1 MSAVAM
7 ADIQPGLIMSNCA
20 PATQWRASQ
29 AGGSDRVFS
38 YTCIH
43 CYRLEPA
50 VESWAAVTGA
60 CELPP
65 RADCV
70 EQGNGA
76 AGRLFATQR
85 QMGLLDKL
93 HKPVFDAMMRD
104 KQNLAD
110 EKLLTPFLKAQ
121 GVDVNAFLQTSKSF
135 GMASQVS
142 RAAKMTRDYQVEGT
156 PTFVVAGRYA
166 TMAAEPARLLQVVDE
181 LIAKAKTAV
190 DLCTGRFCGPCALMH
205 GAA

>member
-1 MSAVAM
+1 MLKKWWVALLLLVSAVAM
-7 ADIQPGLIMSNCA
+7 ADIQPGRDYVELRAPQPSSA
-20 PATQWRASQ
+20 PA
-29 AGGSDRVFS
+29 GKVEVIEFFS

-50 VESWAAVTGA
+50 VESWAAK
-60 CELPP
+60 LPAHVSF
-65 RADCV
+65 RR
-70 EQGNGA
+70 EQIVWSKEMEPLA
-76 AGRLFATQR
+76 RLFATQR

-121 GVDVNAFLQTSKSF
+121 GVDANAFLQTSKSF

-142 RAAKMTRDYQVEGT
+142 RAAKMTRDYQIEGT

-166 TMAAEPARLLQVVDE
+166 TMAAEPTRLLQVVDE
-181 LIAKAKTAV
+181 LIAKAKN
-190 DLCTGRFCGPCALMH
+190 GR
-205 GAA
+205 

>member
-1 MSAVAM
+1 MLKKWWAALLLLVSAVAM
-7 ADIQPGLIMSNCA
+7 ADIQPGRDYVELRAPQPSSA
-20 PATQWRASQ
+20 PA
-29 AGGSDRVFS
+29 GKVEVIEFFS

-50 VESWAAVTGA
+50 VESWAAK
-60 CELPP
+60 LPAHVSF
-65 RADCV
+65 RR
-70 EQGNGA
+70 EQIVWSKEMEPLA
-76 AGRLFATQR
+76 RLFATQR

-121 GVDVNAFLQTSKSF
+121 GVDANAFLQTSKSF

-166 TMAAEPARLLQVVDE
+166 TMAAEPSRLLQVVDE
-181 LIAKAKTAV
+181 LIAKAKN
-190 DLCTGRFCGPCALMH
+190 GR
-205 GAA
+205 

>member
-1 MSAVAM
+1 MLKKWWVALLLLVSAVAM
-7 ADIQPGLIMSNCA
+7 ADIQPGRDYVELRAPQPSSA
-20 PATQWRASQ
+20 PA
-29 AGGSDRVFS
+29 GKVEVIEFFS

-50 VESWAAVTGA
+50 VESWAAK
-60 CELPP
+60 LPAHVSF
-65 RADCV
+65 RR
-70 EQGNGA
+70 EQIVWSKEMEPLA
-76 AGRLFATQR
+76 RLFATQR

-121 GVDVNAFLQTSKSF
+121 GVDANAFLQTSKSF

-142 RAAKMTRDYQVEGT
+142 RAAKMTRDYQIEGT

-181 LIAKAKTAV
+181 LIAKAKN
-190 DLCTGRFCGPCALMH
+190 GR
-205 GAA
+205 

>member
-1 MSAVAM
+1 MLKKLWVALLLLVSAVAM
-7 ADIQPGLIMSNCA
+7 ADIQPGRDYVELRAPQPSSA
-20 PATQWRASQ
+20 PA
-29 AGGSDRVFS
+29 GKVEVIEFFS

-50 VESWAAVTGA
+50 VESWAAK
-60 CELPP
+60 LPAHVSF
-65 RADCV
+65 RR
-70 EQGNGA
+70 EQIVWSKEMEPLA
-76 AGRLFATQR
+76 RLFATQR

-181 LIAKAKTAV
+181 LIAKAKN
-190 DLCTGRFCGPCALMH
+190 GR
-205 GAA
+205 

>member
-1 MSAVAM
+1 MLKKWWAALLLLVSAVAM
-7 ADIQPGLIMSNCA
+7 ADIQPGRDYVELRAPQPSSA
-20 PATQWRASQ
+20 PA
-29 AGGSDRVFS
+29 GKVEVIEFFS

-50 VESWAAVTGA
+50 VESWAAK
-60 CELPP
+60 LPAHVSF
-65 RADCV
+65 RR
-70 EQGNGA
+70 EQIVWSKEMEPLA
-76 AGRLFATQR
+76 RLFATQR

-121 GVDVNAFLQTSKSF
+121 GVDANAFLQTSKSF

-142 RAAKMTRDYQVEGT
+142 RAAKMTRDYQIEGT

-166 TMAAEPARLLQVVDE
+166 TMAAEPTRLLQVVDE
-181 LIAKAKTAV
+181 LIAKAKN
-190 DLCTGRFCGPCALMH
+190 GR
-205 GAA
+205 

>member
-1 MSAVAM
+1 MLKKWWAALLLLVSAVAM
-7 ADIQPGLIMSNCA
+7 ADIQPGRDYVELRAPQPSSA
-20 PATQWRASQ
+20 PA
-29 AGGSDRVFS
+29 GKVEVIEFFS

-50 VESWAAVTGA
+50 VESWAAK
-60 CELPP
+60 LPAHVSF
-65 RADCV
+65 RR
-70 EQGNGA
+70 EQIVWSKEMEPLA
-76 AGRLFATQR
+76 RLFATQR
-85 QMGLLDKL
+85 QMGLLHKL

-121 GVDVNAFLQTSKSF
+121 GVDANAFLQTSKSF

-181 LIAKAKTAV
+181 LIAKAKN
-190 DLCTGRFCGPCALMH
+190 GR
-205 GAA
+205 

>member
-1 MSAVAM
+1 MLKKWWVALLLLVSAVAM
-7 ADIQPGLIMSNCA
+7 ADIQPGRDYVELRAPQPSSA
-20 PATQWRASQ
+20 PA
-29 AGGSDRVFS
+29 GKVEVIEFFS

-50 VESWAAVTGA
+50 VESWAAK
-60 CELPP
+60 LPAHVSF
-65 RADCV
+65 RR
-70 EQGNGA
+70 EQIVWSKEMEPLA
-76 AGRLFATQR
+76 RLFATQR

-142 RAAKMTRDYQVEGT
+142 RAAKMTRDYQIEGT

-166 TMAAEPARLLQVVDE
+166 TMAAEPSRLLQVVDE
-181 LIAKAKTAV
+181 LIAKAKN
-190 DLCTGRFCGPCALMH
+190 GR
-205 GAA
+205 

>member
-1 MSAVAM
+1 MLKKWWAALLLLVSAVAM
-7 ADIQPGLIMSNCA
+7 ADIQPGRDYVELRAPQPSSA
-20 PATQWRASQ
+20 PA
-29 AGGSDRVFS
+29 GKVEVIEFFS

-50 VESWAAVTGA
+50 VESWAAK
-60 CELPP
+60 LPAHVSF
-65 RADCV
+65 RR
-70 EQGNGA
+70 EQIVWSKEMEPLA
-76 AGRLFATQR
+76 RLFATQR

-121 GVDVNAFLQTSKSF
+121 GVDANAFLQTSKSF

-181 LIAKAKTAV
+181 LIAKAKN
-190 DLCTGRFCGPCALMH
+190 GR
-205 GAA
+205 

>member
-1 MSAVAM
+1 MLKKWWVALLLLVSAVAM
-7 ADIQPGLIMSNCA
+7 ADIQPGRDYVELRAPQPSSA
-20 PATQWRASQ
+20 PA
-29 AGGSDRVFS
+29 VKVEVIEFFS

-50 VESWAAVTGA
+50 VESWAAK
-60 CELPP
+60 LPAHVSF
-65 RADCV
+65 RR
-70 EQGNGA
+70 EQIVWSKEMEPLA
-76 AGRLFATQR
+76 RLFATQR

-181 LIAKAKTAV
+181 LIAKAKN
-190 DLCTGRFCGPCALMH
+190 GR
-205 GAA
+205 

>member
-1 MSAVAM
+1 MLKKWWAALLLLVSAVAM
-7 ADIQPGLIMSNCA
+7 ADIQPGRDYVELRAPQPSSA
-20 PATQWRASQ
+20 PA
-29 AGGSDRVFS
+29 GKVEVIEFFS

-50 VESWAAVTGA
+50 VESWAAK
-60 CELPP
+60 LPAHVSF
-65 RADCV
+65 RR
-70 EQGNGA
+70 EQIVWSKEMEPLV
-76 AGRLFATQR
+76 RLFATQR

-121 GVDVNAFLQTSKSF
+121 GVDANAFLQTSKSF

-181 LIAKAKTAV
+181 LIAKAKN
-190 DLCTGRFCGPCALMH
+190 GR
-205 GAA
+205 

>member
-1 MSAVAM
+1 MLKKWWVALLLLVSAVAM
-7 ADIQPGLIMSNCA
+7 ADIQPGRDYVELRAPQPSSA
-20 PATQWRASQ
+20 PA
-29 AGGSDRVFS
+29 GKVEVIEFFS

-50 VESWAAVTGA
+50 VESWAAK
-60 CELPP
+60 LPAHVSF
-65 RADCV
+65 RR
-70 EQGNGA
+70 EQIVWSKEMEPLA
-76 AGRLFATQR
+76 RLFATQR

-166 TMAAEPARLLQVVDE
+166 TMAAEPTRLLQVVDE
-181 LIAKAKTAV
+181 LIAKAKN
-190 DLCTGRFCGPCALMH
+190 GR
-205 GAA
+205 

>member
-1 MSAVAM
+1 MMKKWWAALLLLVSAVAM
-7 ADIQPGLIMSNCA
+7 ADIQPGRDYVELRAPQPSSA
-20 PATQWRASQ
+20 PA
-29 AGGSDRVFS
+29 GKVEVIEFFS

-50 VESWAAVTGA
+50 VESWAAK
-60 CELPP
+60 LPAHVSF
-65 RADCV
+65 RR
-70 EQGNGA
+70 EQIVWSKEMEPLA
-76 AGRLFATQR
+76 RLFATQR

-121 GVDVNAFLQTSKSF
+121 GVDANAFLQTSKSF

-181 LIAKAKTAV
+181 LIAKAKN
-190 DLCTGRFCGPCALMH
+190 GR
-205 GAA
+205 

>member
-1 MSAVAM
+1 MTESRTLRKHDAEKWWAALLLLVSAVAM
-7 ADIQPGLIMSNCA
+7 ADIQPGRDYVELRALQPSGA
-20 PATQWRASQ
+20 PA
-29 AGGSDRVFS
+29 GKVEVIEFFS

-50 VESWAAVTGA
+50 VESWAAK
-60 CELPP
+60 LPAHVSF
-65 RADCV
+65 RR
-70 EQGNGA
+70 EQIVWSKEMEPLA
-76 AGRLFATQR
+76 RLFATQR

-142 RAAKMTRDYQVEGT
+142 RAAKMTRDYQGKARPPLWWPAAT
-156 PTFVVAGRYA
+156 PPWPQSPPVCCKWW
-166 TMAAEPARLLQVVDE
+166 MS
-181 LIAKAKTAV
+181 
-190 DLCTGRFCGPCALMH
+190 
-205 GAA
+205 

>member
-1 MSAVAM
+1 MLKKWWVALLLLVSAVAM
-7 ADIQPGLIMSNCA
+7 ADIQPGRDYVELRAPQPSSA
-20 PATQWRASQ
+20 PA
-29 AGGSDRVFS
+29 GKVEVIEFFS

-50 VESWAAVTGA
+50 VESWAAK
-60 CELPP
+60 LPAHVSF
-65 RADCV
+65 RR
-70 EQGNGA
+70 EQIVWSKEMEPLA
-76 AGRLFATQR
+76 RLFATQR

-121 GVDVNAFLQTSKSF
+121 GVDANAFLQTSKSF

-166 TMAAEPARLLQVVDE
+166 TMAAAPERLLQVVDE
-181 LIAKAKTAV
+181 LIAKAKN
-190 DLCTGRFCGPCALMH
+190 GR
-205 GAA
+205 

>member
-1 MSAVAM
+1 MLKKWWVALLLLVSAVAM
-7 ADIQPGLIMSNCA
+7 ADIQPGRDYVELRAPQPSSA
-20 PATQWRASQ
+20 PA
-29 AGGSDRVFS
+29 GKVEVIEFFS

-50 VESWAAVTGA
+50 VESWAAK
-60 CELPP
+60 LPAHVSF
-65 RADCV
+65 RR
-70 EQGNGA
+70 EQIVWSKEMEPLA
-76 AGRLFATQR
+76 RLFATQR

-121 GVDVNAFLQTSKSF
+121 GVDANAFLQTSKSF

-142 RAAKMTRDYQVEGT
+142 RAAKMTRDYQIEGT

-166 TMAAEPARLLQVVDE
+166 TMAAEPSRLLQVVDE
-181 LIAKAKTAV
+181 LIAKAKN
-190 DLCTGRFCGPCALMH
+190 GR
-205 GAA
+205 

>member
-1 MSAVAM
+1 MLKKWWAALLLLVSAVAM
-7 ADIQPGLIMSNCA
+7 ADIQPGRDYVELRAPQPSSA
-20 PATQWRASQ
+20 PA
-29 AGGSDRVFS
+29 GKVEVIEFFS

-50 VESWAAVTGA
+50 VESWAAK
-60 CELPP
+60 LPAHVSF
-65 RADCV
+65 RR
-70 EQGNGA
+70 EQIVWSKEMEPLA
-76 AGRLFATQR
+76 RLFATQR

-121 GVDVNAFLQTSKSF
+121 GVDANAFLQTSKSF

-142 RAAKMTRDYQVEGT
+142 RAAKMTRDYQIEGT

-166 TMAAEPARLLQVVDE
+166 TMAAEPSRLLQVVDE
-181 LIAKAKTAV
+181 LIAKAKN
-190 DLCTGRFCGPCALMH
+190 GR
-205 GAA
+205 

>member
-1 MSAVAM
+1 MLKKWWAALLLLVSAVAM
-7 ADIQPGLIMSNCA
+7 ADIQPGRDYVELRAPQPSGA
-20 PATQWRASQ
+20 PA
-29 AGGSDRVFS
+29 GKVEVIEFFS

-50 VESWAAVTGA
+50 VESWAAK
-60 CELPP
+60 LPAHVSF
-65 RADCV
+65 RR
-70 EQGNGA
+70 EQIVWSKEMEPLA
-76 AGRLFATQR
+76 RLFATQR

-166 TMAAEPARLLQVVDE
+166 TMAAEPSRLLQVVDE
-181 LIAKAKTAV
+181 LIAKAKN
-190 DLCTGRFCGPCALMH
+190 GR
-205 GAA
+205 

>member
-1 MSAVAM
+1 MMKKWWAALLLLVSAVAM
-7 ADIQPGLIMSNCA
+7 ADIQPGRDYVELRAPQPSSA
-20 PATQWRASQ
+20 PA
-29 AGGSDRVFS
+29 GKVEVIEFFS

-50 VESWAAVTGA
+50 VESWAAK
-60 CELPP
+60 LPAHVSF
-65 RADCV
+65 RR
-70 EQGNGA
+70 EQIVWSKEMEPLA
-76 AGRLFATQR
+76 RLFATQR

-121 GVDVNAFLQTSKSF
+121 GVDANAFLQTSKSF

-142 RAAKMTRDYQVEGT
+142 RAAKMTRDYQIEGT

-181 LIAKAKTAV
+181 LIAKAKN
-190 DLCTGRFCGPCALMH
+190 GR
-205 GAA
+205 

>member
-1 MSAVAM
+1 MLKKWWVALVLRV
-7 ADIQPGLIMSNCA
+7 APRAQAESPPGPEYGGLGAPQPSGA
-20 PATQWRASQ
+20 P
-29 AGGSDRVFS
+29 GGKVEVIEFFS

-50 VESWAAVTGA
+50 VESWAAK
-60 CELPP
+60 LPAHVSF
-65 RADCV
+65 RR
-70 EQGNGA
+70 EQIVWSKEMEPLA
-76 AGRLFATQR
+76 RLFATQR

-181 LIAKAKTAV
+181 LIAKAKN
-190 DLCTGRFCGPCALMH
+190 GR
-205 GAA
+205 

>member
-1 MSAVAM
+1 MLKKWWVALLLLVSAVAM
-7 ADIQPGLIMSNCA
+7 ADIQPGRDYVELRAPQPSSA
-20 PATQWRASQ
+20 PA
-29 AGGSDRVFS
+29 GKVEVIEFFS

-50 VESWAAVTGA
+50 VESWAAK
-60 CELPP
+60 LPAHVSF
-65 RADCV
+65 RR
-70 EQGNGA
+70 EQIVWSKEMEPLA
-76 AGRLFATQR
+76 RLFATQR

-121 GVDVNAFLQTSKSF
+121 GVDANAFLQTSKSF

-181 LIAKAKTAV
+181 LIAKAKN
-190 DLCTGRFCGPCALMH
+190 GR
-205 GAA
+205 

>member
-1 MSAVAM
+1 MLKKWWVALLLLVSAVAM
-7 ADIQPGLIMSNCA
+7 ADIQPGRDYVELRAPQPSSA
-20 PATQWRASQ
+20 PA
-29 AGGSDRVFS
+29 GKVEVIEFFS

-50 VESWAAVTGA
+50 VESWAAK
-60 CELPP
+60 LPAHVSF
-65 RADCV
+65 RR
-70 EQGNGA
+70 EQIVWSKEMEPLA
-76 AGRLFATQR
+76 RLFATQR

-166 TMAAEPARLLQVVDE
+166 TMAAEPSRLLQVVDE
-181 LIAKAKTAV
+181 LIAKAKN
-190 DLCTGRFCGPCALMH
+190 GR
-205 GAA
+205 

>member
-1 MSAVAM
+1 MLKKWWVALLLLVSAVAM
-7 ADIQPGLIMSNCA
+7 ADIQPGRDYVELRAPQPSSA
-20 PATQWRASQ
+20 PA
-29 AGGSDRVFS
+29 GKVEVIEFFS

-50 VESWAAVTGA
+50 VESWAAK
-60 CELPP
+60 LPAHVSF
-65 RADCV
+65 RR
-70 EQGNGA
+70 EQIVWSKEMEPLA
-76 AGRLFATQR
+76 RLFATQR

-121 GVDVNAFLQTSKSF
+121 GVDANAFLQTSKSF

-166 TMAAEPARLLQVVDE
+166 TMAAEPSRLLQVVDE
-181 LIAKAKTAV
+181 LIAKAKN
-190 DLCTGRFCGPCALMH
+190 GR
-205 GAA
+205 

>member
-1 MSAVAM
+1 MLKKWWAALLLLVSAVAM
-7 ADIQPGLIMSNCA
+7 ADIQPGRDYVELRAPQPSSA
-20 PATQWRASQ
+20 PA
-29 AGGSDRVFS
+29 GKVEVIEFFS

-50 VESWAAVTGA
+50 VESWAAK
-60 CELPP
+60 LPAHVSF
-65 RADCV
+65 RR
-70 EQGNGA
+70 EQIVWSKEMEPLA
-76 AGRLFATQR
+76 RLFATQR

-121 GVDVNAFLQTSKSF
+121 GVDANAFLQTSKSF

-142 RAAKMTRDYQVEGT
+142 RAAKMTRDYQIEGT

-181 LIAKAKTAV
+181 LIAKAKN
-190 DLCTGRFCGPCALMH
+190 GR
-205 GAA
+205 